1 MCYLHSMDQPFVY
14 ILASRPNG
22 TLYIGVTSEL
32 RQRIW
37 QHRAGTVAGFSHK
50 YNVTQLVYYEMHD
63 TMADAIL
70 REKRLK
76 KWRRAWKIRLIE
88 EHNSDWHDLFDQI
101 NA

>member
-1 MCYLHSMDQPFVY
+1 MYQPFVY

-22 TLYIGVTSEL
+22 TLYIGVTSDL

-37 QHRAGTVAGFSHK
+37 QHRTGAVADFSHT

-63 TMADAIL
+63 TMPDAIL

-88 EHNSDWHDLFDQI
+88 KHNSDWHDLFDQI